1 MTLNFTQIMELLN
14 VIEELR
20 DVKMPFT
27 LSMILA
33 KNAKMLESEKEFYIE
48 REREFVQTY
57 LDVDENGEF
66 IQQGDNV
73 FKIKDGLEAECRE
86 ARMEMDAFE
95 SELNLRKIPIRLVEN
110 MEFTPKQLVALEL
123 ILEEE

>member
-1 MTLNFTQIMELLN
+1 MKFNFMQIMELLN

-48 REREFVQTY
+48 REREFIQTY
-57 LDVDENGEF
+57 LDVNENGEF
-66 IQQGDNV
+66 IQQGDNA

-86 ARMEMDAFE
+86 ARMEMDSFE
-95 SELNLRKIPIRLVEN
+95 SELNLRKIPVKLIEN
-110 MEFTPKQLVALEL
+110 MEFTPKQLAALEV
-123 ILEEE
+123 IIEEE

>member
-1 MTLNFTQIMELLN
+1 MKLNLAQIMELLG

-48 REREFVQTY
+48 REREFIQTY

-73 FKIKDGLEAECRE
+73 YKIKDGLEDECRT
-86 ARMEMDAFE
+86 ARIEMDTFE
-95 SELNLRKIPIRLVEN
+95 SELNLRKIPIKLLEN

>member
-1 MTLNFTQIMELLN
+1 MTLNFIQIMELLN

-48 REREFVQTY
+48 REREFIQTY

-73 FKIKDGLEAECRE
+73 YKIKDGLEDECRT
-86 ARMEMDAFE
+86 ARIEMDTFE
-95 SELNLRKIPIRLVEN
+95 SELNLRKIPIKLLEN

>member
-1 MTLNFTQIMELLN
+1 MKLNLAQIMELLG

-48 REREFVQTY
+48 REREFIQTY

-66 IQQGDNV
+66 IQQSDNV
-73 FKIKDGLEAECRE
+73 YKIKDGLEEECRT
-86 ARMEMDAFE
+86 ARIEMDTFE
-95 SELNLRKIPIRLVEN
+95 SELNLRKIPVKLLEN